1 MGETRDLFMDQDPL
15 PEGRGEGS
23 EPPFSEHPRMLEA
36 ALQARVSS
44 HLTLT
49 ASLEAECSQPSP
61 ASRKTVLCPQLPRSP
76 LARPSPH
83 PPPTTGQTWR
93 HRVPLPL
100 RKAVTPSH
108 TVPKGAIPS
117 EPLMYIASCE
127 EDVL

>member
-1 MGETRDLFMDQDPL
+1 MDQDPL

-36 ALQARVSS
+36 ALQACVSS

-83 PPPTTGQTWR
+83 PDPALCLTLVCNASETESQGEPI
-93 HRVPLPL
+93 RVISESPEKGISFGPL
-100 RKAVTPSH
+100 
-108 TVPKGAIPS
+108 
-117 EPLMYIASCE
+117 
-127 EDVL
+127 